1 MTVAGSGP
9 AHGSRGADGRTKA
22 PFAASL
28 RARSETIRVGEG
40 GGWMVRAQLA
50 EVWDTVRLDVDP
62 SVPVSVVRERALEVL
77 LPDAGI
83 GELFVVKL
91 NGMEVLNEHAS
102 IAEAGAVNGSTF
114 LITYRRRRPVR

>member
-1 MTVAGSGP
+1 MTVAGSGL
-9 AHGSRGADGRTKA
+9 AHGRSGADGRAKA

-40 GGWMVRAQLA
+40 GGWLVRAQLA